1 MPRIAASV
9 SILALA
15 ALSACVHE
23 PARNAPQIS
32 RQELPYRAGNG
43 VVTARTQAPAPMMAA
58 AGGSTR
64 TASPGG
70 SAPSASATGPLY
82 RLTIK
87 MDNGVVQYVDTD
99 NADIA
104 VGSRVQ
110 LGADHTIRKL

>member
-1 MPRIAASV
+1 MPRITASL

-23 PARNAPQIS
+23 PSRNAPQIS
-32 RQELPYRAGNG
+32 RQEMPYRAGSG
-43 VVTARTQAPAPMMAA
+43 VVAARTQAPAPMMAA
-58 AGGSTR
+58 AGGS
-64 TASPGG
+64 
-70 SAPSASATGPLY
+70 APAPY

-87 MDNGVVQYVDTD
+87 MDNGAVQYVDTD

-110 LGADHTIRKL
+110 LGADHTIKKL

>member
-1 MPRIAASV
+1 MPRIAASL
-9 SILALA
+9 SLLAIV

-32 RQELPYRAGNG
+32 RQEIPYHAGSG
-43 VVTARTQAPAPMMAA
+43 VVVARTQAPAPMMAA
-58 AGGSTR
+58 AG
-64 TASPGG
+64 A
-70 SAPSASATGPLY
+70 SAPAPY

-87 MDNGVVQYVDTD
+87 MDNGALQYVDTD

-110 LGADHTIRKL
+110 LGADHTIKKL